1 MVMLLDVT
9 LTVDGK
15 KVDLNS
21 FVEKILGGTVV
32 GAVASLRGV
41 TKDWKEMEIR
51 VKK

>member
-1 MVMLLDVT
+1 MLLDVT

-15 KVDLNS
+15 KVDLNA
-21 FVEKILGGTVV
+21 FVDKILGGTVV
-32 GAVASLRGV
+32 GAVTSLRGV